1 MASKS
6 STRAFNRHCVSSPEP
21 FRQLEFHGSN
31 NFIVQAVVEMFGSKT
46 VWEGVVES
54 FALIGHPK
62 AKRCYAWSYQ
72 DNGETQYINVLEIP
86 PVVSP
91 QTAVR
96 AAIASGSQK

>member
-1 MASKS
+1 MHK
-6 STRAFNRHCVSSPEP
+6 CK
-21 FRQLEFHGSN
+21 
-31 NFIVQAVVEMFGSKT
+31 AVHERSVPIVEMFGDKV

-54 FALIGHPK
+54 FLISKHPK
-62 AKRCYAWSYQ
+62 ANRCYAWSYQ